1 MRMRLKGINR
11 TTRKLSSGK
20 TATYY
25 YAWKGGPRLEGTPGS
40 PEFVA
45 SYNRAV
51 NAKIPPRKGQLMS
64 VLDLFEDSTEFTD
77 LAERT
82 RKDYR
87 KHLRVIAA
95 EFGDFPVNA
104 LEDRRTR
111 GEFLAW
117 RERLA
122 IKSRRQADY
131 AFAVLARSLS
141 WAYNRG
147 LVPVNPCE
155 RPGRLYR
162 AARSENVWTHADEK
176 AFHAKAPDHL
186 RLALTLALWTGQRQ
200 GDLLRLKWAAYDGET
215 IRLRQRKTKV
225 PIVIP
230 VGAPL
235 KAALQTEKDRYAQE
249 NKDLPETILATVHG
263 TAWTESGF
271 RASWRKA
278 CIKAGVTDVTFHDLR
293 GTAVTRLA
301 IAGATVPEIAAITG
315 HSMKEVGS
323 ILDAHY
329 MHRDPALSEA
339 AIRKLEGRTISPN

>member
-1 MRMRLKGINR
+1 MRVRLKGINR
-11 TTRKLSSGK
+11 ITKKLASGK
-20 TATYY
+20 SVTYY
-25 YAWKGGPRLEGTPGS
+25 YAWKGGPRLDGTPGS

-51 NAKIPPRKGQLMS
+51 TAKREPRTDLLIS
-64 VLDLFEDSTEFTD
+64 ILDRFEESTEFAD

-87 KHLRVIAA
+87 RLLKVIEV
-95 EFGDFPVNA
+95 EFGDFPIEA
-104 LEDRRTR
+104 FEDRRTR

-131 AFAVLARSLS
+131 AFAVLARTLS
-141 WAYNRG
+141 WALNRG
-147 LVPVNPCE
+147 LITINPCE

-162 AARSENVWTHADEK
+162 AARTENVWTDADEA
-176 AFHAKAPDHL
+176 AFHAKAPAHL

-200 GDLLRLKWAAYDGET
+200 GDLLRLNWAAFDGTT

-225 PIVIP
+225 AVVIP

-235 KAALQTEKDRYAQE
+235 RAALEVLKKSLAAE
-249 NKDLPETILATVHG
+249 GKPLPATILATERG

-278 CIKAGVTDVTFHDLR
+278 CIKSGVTGLTFHDLR

-315 HSMKEVGS
+315 HSLKEVGS
-323 ILDAHY
+323 ILDTHY
-329 MHRDPALSEA
+329 MHRDPALGQA
-339 AIRKLEGRTISPN
+339 AIRKLEERAISPN